1 MSFNDRLGMHPRP
14 EGGVYLEAGPE
25 HEVAPGTIHFA
36 VLTTLGEVAAA
47 SAVGSAV
54 VPVDVQ
60 VQLLRRARPGRI
72 DAVPTVT
79 KNGRS
84 LAFARSSVQQDGTEV
99 AEVHVTFAKL
109 DQT

>member
-1 MSFNDRLGMHPRP
+1 MSFNDRLGMQPRP
-14 EGGVYLEAGPE
+14 GGGVLLDAGPE

-47 SAVGSAV
+47 SAVAAPV

-60 VQLLRRARPGRI
+60 VQLMRRAQLGRI
-72 DAVPTVT
+72 EAIPTVT
-79 KNGRS
+79 KNGRTM
-84 LAFARSSVQQDGTEV
+84 AFARSSIVQNDKQV

-109 DQT
+109 G

>member
-1 MSFNDRLGMHPRP
+1 MSFNDRLGMQPRP
-14 EGGVYLEAGPE
+14 GGGVFLDAASE
-25 HEVAPGTIHFA
+25 HEVIPGTVHFA

-47 SAVGSAV
+47 SAVAAPV

-60 VQLLRRARPGRI
+60 VQLLRRAHTGRI
-72 DAVPTVT
+72 EAIPTVT

-84 LAFARSSVQQDGTEV
+84 LAFARSAIVQDGDQV

-109 DQT
+109 G